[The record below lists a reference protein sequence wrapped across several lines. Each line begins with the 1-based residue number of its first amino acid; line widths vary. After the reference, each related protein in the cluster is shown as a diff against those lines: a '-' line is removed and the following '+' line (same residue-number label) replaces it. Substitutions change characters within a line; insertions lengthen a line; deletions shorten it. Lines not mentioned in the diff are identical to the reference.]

1 MDTLSRL
8 TALASTEFSVDDGPL
23 DPETPLAAL
32 GVDSLALMEFV
43 FKVEDEFAVQLSDKD
58 VRSLRCLADLDRRV
72 AAMLDTA
79 RA

>member
-1 MDTLSRL
+1 
-8 TALASTEFSVDDGPL
+8 
-23 DPETPLAAL
+23 
-32 GVDSLALMEFV
+32 MEFV